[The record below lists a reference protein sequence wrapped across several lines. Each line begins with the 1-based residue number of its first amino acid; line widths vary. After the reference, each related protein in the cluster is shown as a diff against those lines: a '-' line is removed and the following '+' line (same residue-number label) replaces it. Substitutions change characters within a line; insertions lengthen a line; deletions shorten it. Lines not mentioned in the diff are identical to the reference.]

1 MYICIY
7 VYVCIYI
14 YIYTYREREI
24 LYLTHQRFRRVR
36 AFGAQSLVAGKAVVA
51 TKRGNGNA

>member
-1 MYICIY
+1 MHICIC
-7 VYVCIYI
+7 VYIYI